1 MQLDSHRRQT
11 SFTMPCP
18 WSRRC
23 RVVVDNVPDTLPS
36 PTFAPDME
44 DWKKIRKYHL
54 RNMRKQ
60 VRQVVL
66 LMALMEAIRVGPI
79 QLVYEGK
86 HGYPAAGEDD
96 FGVCFVLH
104 S

>member
-1 MQLDSHRRQT
+1 MQLDSHRRQS

-23 RVVVDNVPDTLPS
+23 RAAVDNVPDTLPS
-36 PTFAPDME
+36 PTSAPDME

-86 HGYPAAGEDD
+86 HGSPAAGEDD